1 MVQRIFV
8 KIIICSFICIHV
20 FFCGCGKSDKKR
32 DKKVSSAPVT
42 VAAVT
47 KRSMPIEIRTFGT
60 IEPSV
65 SVTIK
70 SQISGILTNINFK
83 EGQDV
88 RKNDILFAI
97 DSTPMENDLKQTK
110 ANLARDRI
118 QQANAMKEAQR
129 QDELLKKGLTSQDA
143 YDQAKTTAEALAS
156 TVKAEEAAVENTKV
170 QLGYCTIRSPIH
182 GRTGK
187 YLVDEGNL
195 VLANETILNTI
206 NQIKPIEASFTVPEQ
221 HLGEICRQMASG
233 KLEVKIFLP
242 DEPDKPETG
251 ILTFMDNTVDRST
264 GTINLKATFHNDN
277 SRLWPGQFVT
287 ISVILSVQQWHLVVL
302 KV

>member
-1 MVQRIFV
+1 
-8 KIIICSFICIHV
+8 
-20 FFCGCGKSDKKR
+20 
-32 DKKVSSAPVT
+32 
-42 VAAVT
+42 
-47 KRSMPIEIRTFGT
+47 MPIEIRTFGT